1 MAKTRMMT
9 RKGECY
15 LCGAIGQTEEHH
27 CFGGPNRKLSEKYG
41 LKVYLCLEHHTA
53 GKLAVHRC
61 RDTRR
66 LLERTAQRIFEE
78 THSREEFMKILNS

>member
-27 CFGGPNRKLSEKYG
+27 CFGGPNRKDGSENRKI
-41 LKVYLCLEHHTA
+41 LHE
-53 GKLAVHRC
+53 
-61 RDTRR
+61 D
-66 LLERTAQRIFEE
+66 AQRIFEANWGD
-78 THSREEFMKILNS
+78 REEFMEVFGRNYLD